1 MLPSRGPRTR
11 GCIVRE
17 YLLIPGPTPLP
28 DEVLQ
33 ASARQ
38 MVNHRDPEFGRLL
51 AETLAALKRVFQTR
65 NPILPFTS
73 SGTGGLEAALVNLCS
88 PGDTVVVVVGGA
100 FGERFAAISEALGL
114 AVVRVEVPWG
124 KAADPGAVRDALRRT
139 PQARALL
146 LTHNETSTGVRN
158 DLEALASVARD
169 FPALTLVDAVSS
181 LGAIDLRTDD
191 WGIDV
196 VITGSQKALM
206 APPGLSLLSVSDR
219 AWEASKTARLPK
231 FYWSFDRLRPELGED
246 EAYTPYTP
254 AISVLYALNTGV
266 RLVEAEGLQARFA
279 RHRRTA
285 RAVRAGI
292 RALGLRIIP
301 DEADASETVTAIW
314 LPDGVDGKVLLERL
328 HKDHGVVLSGGPGKL
343 RGKIF
348 RFGHL
353 GYVPDD
359 GVLAGLRALEIVLPK
374 VGGPA
379 GKGAEAAAREILT
392 RAPA

>member
-1 MLPSRGPRTR
+1 MFTR
-11 GCIVRE
+11 GCIVRQ

-33 ASARQ
+33 ASSKQ

-51 AETLAALKRVFQTR
+51 AETLGALKRVFQTR
-65 NPILPFTS
+65 HPILPFVA

-88 PGDTVVVVVGGA
+88 PGDTVVAVCAGA
-100 FGERFAAISEALGL
+100 FGDRFAAIAEAFGL
-114 AVVRVEVPWG
+114 TVVRVEVPWG
-124 KAADPGAVRDALRRT
+124 KAAEPRAVRDTLRRI

-146 LTHNETSTGVRN
+146 VTHNETSTGVRN
-158 DLEALASVARD
+158 DLEAITSVARD
-169 FPALTLVDAVSS
+169 FPVLILVDAVSS

-206 APPGLSLLSVSDR
+206 APPGLALLSVSDR
-219 AWEASKTARLPK
+219 AWEASKTSRLPK
-231 FYWSFDRLRPELGED
+231 FYWSFDRLRTELGDE
-246 EAYTPYTP
+246 EAYTPFTP
-254 AISVLYALNTGV
+254 AISVLYALHAGL
-266 RLVEAEGLQARFA
+266 RLVEAEGLQARFT

-285 RAVRAGI
+285 RAVRAGVH
-292 RALGLRIIP
+292 ALGLRIVP

-314 LPDGVDGKVLLERL
+314 LPDGVDAKGLLNRL
-328 HKDHGVVLSGGPGKL
+328 RADHGVVLSGGPGKM

-359 GVLAGLRALEIVLPK
+359 AVLAGLRALEIVLPQ

-379 GKGAEAAAREILT
+379 GKGAEAAAKDILAG
-392 RAPA
+392 APA